1 MAGLR
6 LELDPDGVLAGARQ
20 AKSAIESV
28 AQEAV
33 ETEKR
38 LKGMGDKGKDLA
50 RIKAGLDPVYAAS
63 LKAKNAVR
71 EYDAALDA
79 GIISANQYA
88 SAMQR
93 IAADMDRAAAPASGL
108 ASIVGNYGHV
118 AQQVGFQVQDLAV
131 QIGAG
136 TSAVQAFAQ
145 QGSQL
150 LGIMGP
156 WGAIFGAALAVVL
169 PLSAALLGGA
179 EAGREFSDV
188 IADME
193 DAVSSFRS
201 ALQTSWKS
209 VADLRDEFGTASP
222 VLRAALV
229 DLANIEKVKAFESIN
244 ATAASI
250 RALVL
255 EAGWFSDA
263 SANTLAQGFLGFTRN
278 SDEARRAAD
287 DFLAKLQE
295 LNSAD
300 PGRQLAAALDL
311 RAQLEDAAGG
321 YKNMNDEQRT
331 FYEGLTNTIVQLQAM
346 GVEAYGAAD
355 GMTAFGSAAG
365 DAQGLVGGLVGQVGA
380 LADRAWSAARG
391 MIAFAQKQAEAA
403 AGAVMSPAA
412 VPKVPS
418 GLGAISLPQGFNPY
432 DKSSSAPVSSP
443 IPKAAPRDIDF
454 GVPKASGRGGGGGGS
469 GKSAV
474 QEAADDYN
482 RLRGSLDPVVR
493 AEQEYAKAQ
502 ETVNAAL
509 KAGYISQEQANETL
523 ALAKKRLDEAQGS
536 ATGFSETLTEIGG
549 SALDRLISGTG
560 DLRDIWKDVLKQI
573 VLAAAQQ
580 KLMGSVK
587 GASKGD
593 SVGTLIFKGLFG
605 GFFDDGGTLPMGQ
618 FGIVGENGPELV
630 KSTSSG
636 AVITSR
642 VDTASMMRGGGV
654 VEVQGGD
661 LTLTDNGQIMA
672 RVQIIGR
679 QAAQA
684 GASAAVGQVRSN
696 WGGWSNEYAQR
707 GALA

>member
-6 LELDPDGVLAGARQ
+6 LELDPSRIVSGGAQ
-20 AKSAIESV
+20 AESALEQV
-28 AQEAV
+28 KTEAMQ
-33 ETEKR
+33 TE
-38 LKGMGDKGKDLA
+38 
-50 RIKAGLDPVYAAS
+50 
-63 LKAKNAVR
+63 
-71 EYDAALDA
+71 AALNKL
-79 GIISANQYA
+79 GTSGG
-88 SAMQR
+88 
-93 IAADMDRAAAPASGL
+93 AAVSKAAAPIQNASRGM
-108 ASIVGNYGHV
+108 GNFGTI
-118 AQQVGFQVQDLAV
+118 AQQVGFQVQDFAV
-131 QIGAG
+131 QVGAG
-136 TSAVQAFAQ
+136 TSAVQAFSQ

-150 LGIMGP
+150 LGILGP
-156 WGAIFGAALAVVL
+156 WGAIAGAALAVIL
-169 PLSAALLGGA
+169 PLTAAIWNMSDGAKEQKDIMDDLADASDAWRSAADRAKSSMQDLRGEFGDSAAQGRELYIALRDLALLEFAGNLDDAAKSLGDSLGGIQDRLDAIRSTEPLMDGPLRADAVYMLREQMQGLNDDFGIGLVEAQRIGEALDGLARANSPAEVAAAARELLDAIRATADETGRIPEALRPAAVVAAETAA
-179 EAGREFSDV
+179 EALRLSNAIGEAETEAQKLSGV
-188 IADME
+188 DM
-193 DAVSSFRS
+193 A
-201 ALQTSWKS
+201 TS
-209 VADLRDEFGTASP
+209 
-222 VLRAALV
+222 
-229 DLANIEKVKAFESIN
+229 I
-244 ATAASI
+244 
-250 RALVL
+250 
-255 EAGWFSDA
+255 
-263 SANTLAQGFLGFTRN
+263 
-278 SDEARRAAD
+278 
-287 DFLAKLQE
+287 
-295 LNSAD
+295 
-300 PGRQLAAALDL
+300 
-311 RAQLEDAAGG
+311 
-321 YKNMNDEQRT
+321 
-331 FYEGLTNTIVQLQAM
+331 
-346 GVEAYGAAD
+346 
-355 GMTAFGSAAG
+355 SAAG
-365 DAQGLVGGLVGQVGA
+365 AAASFMADELARAVANAQSLAVAGMSSLRESELRLQYKSDPVGLAGA
-380 LADRAWSAARG
+380 LA
-391 MIAFAQKQAEAA
+391 AERYDA
-403 AGAVMSPAA
+403 
-412 VPKVPS
+412 KV
-418 GLGAISLPQGFNPY
+418 G
-432 DKSSSAPVSSP
+432 P
-443 IPKAAPRDIDF
+443 IPQVSLGDGSAVGASIIRESRQAAIDAATQTE
-454 GVPKASGRGGGGGGS
+454 KNRQELLAWQKEQTAANRKGGKGKGGS

-536 ATGFSETLTEIGG
+536 ATGFAETLTEIGG

-661 LTLTDNGQIMA
+661 LTLTDDGRIMTQI
-672 RVQIIGR
+672 RIVGR